1 MRCQA
6 GEQAGPSQSSD
17 GQAVGNAFHEAVVDG
32 LGGGEHAPSPG
43 IALEIIR
50 WSAGDAGERAAAQCP
65 PVQRDA

>member
-1 MRCQA
+1 MPGRRA
-6 GEQAGPSQSSD
+6 GRTVAVVRRS
-17 GQAVGNAFHEAVVDG
+17 AVGNAFHEAVVDG